1 MAKTE
6 DMIQTSKL
14 NMASY
19 GFGKLLNEF
28 LDMAF
33 VSYSFFYYE
42 RALGLES
49 LLVGLGFLIFA
60 VYNAINDPLVGYL
73 TNRPFK
79 FTKKWGR
86 RKPWIIIG
94 GALWLT
100 SYLLI
105 FTPPTRDPIGG
116 TWILFAWLLFSTCIY
131 DTFSS
136 IFFVNFSSLFPDKWR
151 SVKSRRLATGIQTP
165 IGVFGVALGAL
176 IPPLIITDN
185 SNADLYLIQ
194 AGLLVIIGFVVLG
207 ISIPGYKED
216 QRYIDSYLA
225 SYDEEQRELKFF
237 KSLRE
242 ALKVKSFRVF
252 IISYTLYRCLVI
264 SMQAS
269 IPYVVEFIL
278 KEVTLIQTLLSA
290 AFLVGA
296 LISSPLWAFIAQ
308 KTNNNKRTMLIG
320 SILMTV
326 FTFPFFFYNTITL
339 MFIGFLFFGFG
350 LGSYWTL
357 ISAVLA
363 DIIDESVVKYEK
375 REEGIYNGFLQFFG
389 RLGLLFQVVIFAL
402 VHSLTNLQ
410 EGQGHVGQPESA
422 FFGVLLHFSLIPA
435 IVMLIGTLIFWK
447 YYKLTPDIVTQNQLK
462 VKELG
467 L

>member
-1 MAKTE
+1 MEKTE

-19 GFGKLLNEF
+19 GFGKFLNEF

-60 VYNAINDPLVGYL
+60 IYNAINDPLVGYL

-86 RKPWIIIG
+86 RKPWIIFG
-94 GALWLT
+94 GVFWIL
-100 SYLLI
+100 SYIMI
-105 FTPPTRDPIGG
+105 FTPPTRDPVGG
-116 TWILFAWLLFSTCIY
+116 TLLMFFWLILSTCIY

-136 IFFVNFSSLFPDKWR
+136 IFFVNFSSLFPDKYR
-151 SVKSRRLATGIQTP
+151 SVKERRLATGIQTP
-165 IGVFGVALGAL
+165 IGLFGVALGAL
-176 IPPLIITDN
+176 LPPLIITER
-185 SNADLYLIQ
+185 SNADLYIIQ
-194 AGLLVIIGFVVLG
+194 AGLVIVIALVILG
-207 ISIPGYKED
+207 ISIPGYKEE
-216 QRYIDSYLA
+216 QKYIDKYIE
-225 SYDEEQRELKFF
+225 SYDEKKHEFKFF

-242 ALKVKSFRVF
+242 ALKVKSFKVF

-269 IPYVVEFIL
+269 IPYMVEFIL
-278 KEVTLIQTLLSA
+278 RETSFIQTVLSG
-290 AFLVGA
+290 AFLIGA
-296 LISSPLWAFIAQ
+296 LISSPIWALLAQ
-308 KTNNNKRTMLIG
+308 RTNNNKKIMLIG
-320 SILMTV
+320 SILLTA
-326 FTFPFFFYNTITL
+326 FTFPFFLYDTVIL

-363 DIIDESVVKYEK
+363 DIIDDSVAKYKK
-375 REEGIYNGFLQFFG
+375 REEGVYNGFLQFFG

-402 VHSLTNLQ
+402 VHTLTNFQ
-410 EGQGHVGQPESA
+410 ERQGFEGQPASA
-422 FFGVLLHFSLIPA
+422 IFGVQLHFSIIPA
-435 IVMLIGTLIFWK
+435 IVMLIGTIIFWK
-447 YYKLTPDIVTQNQLK
+447 YYKLTPDKVTENQLK